1 MSSLDLS
8 FWKYCASIVVGFL
21 FVKLIFDFAKK
32 KIGYEDFSKDENS
45 RLLSMV
51 RTLSAAF
58 IAAGVWPLLMLFFR
72 FISGKFLLD
81 FSQDFETAIGAIVAI
96 IAAIVVS
103 TLFRRE
109 AEEKAAIIQKKIDNQ
124 YAKVGKD
131 AVDYLGKLFDLRDSV
146 EETYIM
152 HMIVNDYRD
161 LSQHSF
167 VLVSFDTYLKVVM
180 KFLREGYHL
189 VSVNKTLLPFWYA
202 PVSSNN
208 STEEY
213 MSFFNRELSF
223 KEKKRGITYERITY
237 YSTEEWE
244 NDTVRMIFDDLTN
257 GEGGREYALK
267 WLATLIKKIG
277 YSVQDID
284 LSESLS
290 LTIHGINN
298 YLRTTDKGI
307 NDKFKEEG
315 NDKNWSILKAKLTGE
330 FSGQKINHFKE
341 INNLVKEK
349 YCQSFG
355 EEGVKSCSSSIFYDT
370 FRDWVGDMPTEIG
383 YFTKGTNKF
392 ALVVVGEVS
401 QALKLQIVTQ
411 ADKLEQLH
419 CRIQGLKI
427 KR

>member
-8 FWKYCASIVVGFL
+8 FWKYCAIIVVGVL
-21 FVKLIFDFAKK
+21 FVKLIFDLYKK
-32 KIGYEDFSKDENS
+32 KIGCKDFSKDENS
-45 RLLSMV
+45 RCLSMV

-213 MSFFNRELSF
+213 MSFFNSELSF
-223 KEKKRGITYERITY
+223 KKKKRGITYERITY

-277 YSVQDID
+277 YNVQDVD

-290 LTIHGINN
+290 LTISGINN
-298 YLRTTDKGI
+298 YLRTTNKGI
-307 NDKFKEEG
+307 NDKFKEEA
-315 NDKNWSILKAKLTGE
+315 NDENWSILKEKLTGE
-330 FSGQKINHFKE
+330 FSGQTINHFKE

-355 EEGVKSCSSSIFYDT
+355 KEGVKSCSSSIFYDT
-370 FRDWVGDMPTEIG
+370 FWDWGGDMPTEIG

-411 ADKLEQLH
+411 ANKLEQLH
-419 CRIQGLKI
+419 SRIQGLK
-427 KR
+427 